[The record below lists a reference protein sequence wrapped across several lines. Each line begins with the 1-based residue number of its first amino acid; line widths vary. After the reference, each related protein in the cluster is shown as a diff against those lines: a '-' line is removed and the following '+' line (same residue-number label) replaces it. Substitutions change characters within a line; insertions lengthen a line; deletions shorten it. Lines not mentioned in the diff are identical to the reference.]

1 MEELLPRV
9 PRVQAQD
16 IQNTGEAAVAVTGF
30 EDMEDTT
37 ASVAVVDTCRGR
49 GVSLE
54 RMRMVVVTSVIIM
67 VSFVRPMV
75 AVRRI
80 CRANCRPWRIAVVV
94 AVPGEASILGQECP
108 LKVEAGEGRRT

>member
-1 MEELLPRV
+1 MPKCILVMEELL

-54 RMRMVVVTSVIIM
+54 VIIM
-67 VSFVRPMV
+67 VSFARPMV

-94 AVPGEASILGQECP
+94 AVPGEASVLW
-108 LKVEAGEGRRT
+108 

>member
-1 MEELLPRV
+1 MPMCILVMEELL

-54 RMRMVVVTSVIIM
+54 VIIM
-67 VSFVRPMV
+67 VSFARPT

-80 CRANCRPWRIAVVV
+80 SRANCRLWRIASV
-94 AVPGEASILGQECP
+94 AVPEPEEASVLRQECP
-108 LKVEAGEGRRT
+108 LKVEAGEGRWT